1 MDKQNEDKNQL
12 VEEGKKAAK
21 NAIMKKVTPIL
32 LKILVPFILI
42 ILVGAILLGV
52 FNAVGDAVQKAI
64 EGVVDFFTLDA
75 GGAIVISDE
84 QVDTIINSISG
95 LGVSIDGLK
104 LMGDVDYTNPEIQE
118 ENKKALRKYIRE
130 FYEAQAMT
138 QTLNTKPGW
147 VEEHILNNGKPY
159 GTVYVHR
166 TLKDEEVIDDTT
178 NTYQLQYIEYDDMLE
193 LQKAGNTEEIVKK
206 FSINEKGEL
215 VIAGWKNVVE
225 KKDGQIISDETTI
238 KLENINY
245 KSVISQYT
253 TSMNFFLYLTMI
265 TQNPEFVSAVTDL
278 VKMSDIRLTVLDTKS
293 TSVNTETYTYTKN
306 TKTRT
311 KVETESYDAWDTEK
325 QYPHTS
331 STYEESTD
339 SEDITEVTET
349 TTTSTIPMVKVTY
362 VKTWFCEQT
371 ITYNRTLEEAYNTN
385 TMTGADIPELKD
397 EDEPEITGEGSV
409 TWKTGQSKKYDN
421 ERKTN
426 KYEEGTRGDVVDK
439 TGEKGSQGIKDKN
452 GNGKVDGNE
461 IVDENTT
468 FIGLLDNKFKIPNS
482 TRYDSAGGNLVSGAE
497 MFFYLLQKDQYSQN
511 LETTMRYIL
520 YKYTGRDY
528 GITDLDFSIFDAK
541 DFTNIS
547 MSGNKL
553 LVEYIH
559 YWENAGG
566 PPTNADGTKYIIED
580 DGAGHPTVGYGV
592 DIFNGGFASLFEQAG
607 YPTNI
612 GGEVDKEFVDALE
625 EQEIQSN
632 IEKIKSV
639 TAGLNLKEYQIH
651 ALVSRAYNCGTGSLN
666 ASGSKAGAIG
676 IRNGKNFVQA
686 YNAYWSEETDEQFEE
701 KNNNANFGQD
711 IMTY

>member
-225 KKDGQIISDETTI
+225 KKDG
-238 KLENINY
+238 
-245 KSVISQYT
+245 
-253 TSMNFFLYLTMI
+253 
-265 TQNPEFVSAVTDL
+265 
-278 VKMSDIRLTVLDTKS
+278 
-293 TSVNTETYTYTKN
+293 
-306 TKTRT
+306 
-311 KVETESYDAWDTEK
+311 
-325 QYPHTS
+325 
-331 STYEESTD
+331 
-339 SEDITEVTET
+339 
-349 TTTSTIPMVKVTY
+349 
-362 VKTWFCEQT
+362 
-371 ITYNRTLEEAYNTN
+371 
-385 TMTGADIPELKD
+385 
-397 EDEPEITGEGSV
+397 
-409 TWKTGQSKKYDN
+409 
-421 ERKTN
+421 
-426 KYEEGTRGDVVDK
+426 
-439 TGEKGSQGIKDKN
+439 
-452 GNGKVDGNE
+452 
-461 IVDENTT
+461 
-468 FIGLLDNKFKIPNS
+468 
-482 TRYDSAGGNLVSGAE
+482 
-497 MFFYLLQKDQYSQN
+497 
-511 LETTMRYIL
+511 
-520 YKYTGRDY
+520 
-528 GITDLDFSIFDAK
+528 
-541 DFTNIS
+541 
-547 MSGNKL
+547 
-553 LVEYIH
+553 
-559 YWENAGG
+559 
-566 PPTNADGTKYIIED
+566 
-580 DGAGHPTVGYGV
+580 
-592 DIFNGGFASLFEQAG
+592 
-607 YPTNI
+607 
-612 GGEVDKEFVDALE
+612 
-625 EQEIQSN
+625 
-632 IEKIKSV
+632 
-639 TAGLNLKEYQIH
+639 
-651 ALVSRAYNCGTGSLN
+651 
-666 ASGSKAGAIG
+666 
-676 IRNGKNFVQA
+676 
-686 YNAYWSEETDEQFEE
+686 
-701 KNNNANFGQD
+701 
-711 IMTY
+711 